1 MGATL
6 LTCVGLNLGIRWLE
20 KINVRD
26 MKDMEPGLGI
36 FSYKAHISI
45 LQELFKYLTRLNK
58 PKPFLFQPEILAI
71 FYRAG

>member
-26 MKDMEPGLGI
+26 MEDMEPGLGI
-36 FSYKAHISI
+36 LSYKAQISI
-45 LQELFKYLTRLNK
+45 LQELFKYLTRFNK
-58 PKPFLFQPEILAI
+58 QK
-71 FYRAG
+71 